1 MSKTLDRKSSAY
13 SLALHVMQELEHFV
27 GKLALQGGM
36 GIALGIDATRQT
48 GDIDMCVSADTL
60 AQLGHELPVLLRQ
73 LFEQKP
79 RCWTQCLNRDP
90 ELYMHWGGRDRSRR
104 LRISWWPDDHATAK
118 EHLEFQFYEVH
129 DEVLLQYPPQLIRVY
144 DEYTKQSL
152 QFLMQTAYPISALA
166 DKIVAIANSPRIRL
180 IDYIDAADLLDTPDL
195 YLFDVARAIEAIM
208 SAYTE
213 KSADEMLRNCL
224 RNRPA
229 IDELELQRQLQA
241 IQDRVPIEKLIDLA
255 GTVEKFNA
263 TRTRIV
269 VNAIAIFAGAGYIHA
284 GGLSPVAAKTSSPSL
299 RM

>member
-1 MSKTLDRKSSAY
+1 MSKILDKKSSGY
-13 SLALHVMQELEHFV
+13 SLALHVMQGLEHYV

-118 EHLEFQFYEVH
+118 QHVEFQFYQVH
-129 DEVLLQYPPQLIRVY
+129 DEVLLQYPPQMIRVH
-144 DEYTKQSL
+144 DQYTEQTL
-152 QFLMQTAYPISALA
+152 QFLMQTSYPISALA
-166 DKIVAIANSPRIRL
+166 DKIVAIANSSRIRL
-180 IDYIDAADLLDTPDL
+180 IDYVDAAELLDTPDL

-208 SAYTE
+208 SAYTD

-224 RNRPA
+224 KNRPTL
-229 IDELELQRQLQA
+229 EEFELQRQLDA
-241 IQDRVPIEKLIDLA
+241 IRDRVPVEKLVELA
-255 GTVEKFNA
+255 GTVERFDA

-269 VNAIAIFAGAGYIHA
+269 THAIAIFAGASYIQT
-284 GGLSPVAAKTSSPSL
+284 GGLSPSASKPSSSL